1 MVVLSFCSPM
11 EIQCALQR
19 PHNSTVDI
27 LAIVAAVDAS
37 DHTPY
42 FPNEIR
48 EVTLMNDR
56 YVSNKVFG

>member
-1 MVVLSFCSPM
+1 M

-27 LAIVAAVDAS
+27 LAIVAVVDAS